1 MDALDFLRPEVPQN
15 QALFARGVAP
25 VLEQGD
31 VVLFHSKLFHAAG
44 RNDSDRMKA
53 SVVFAYRG
61 ASNAPVQGTRSASAG
76 EVALS

>member
-1 MDALDFLRPEVPQN
+1 
-15 QALFARGVAP
+15 
-25 VLEQGD
+25 

-61 ASNAPVQGTRSASAG
+61 ASNPPVQGTRSAAAG
-76 EVALS
+76 EVALP